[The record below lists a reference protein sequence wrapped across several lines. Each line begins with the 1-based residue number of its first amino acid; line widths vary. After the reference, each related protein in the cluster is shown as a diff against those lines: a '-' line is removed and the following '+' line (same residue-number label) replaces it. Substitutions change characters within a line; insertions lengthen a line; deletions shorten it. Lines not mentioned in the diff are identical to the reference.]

1 MNRIEILKN
10 KIEKE
15 VSLLDFCLEPKELFD
30 PIRYILSLGGKRIRP
45 VLTLMGAEL
54 FNGNVDAVLPHAL
67 AVEVFHNFTL
77 LHDDIMDEAPLRRG
91 METVHKKW
99 NTNIAILSGDAMM
112 IAAYDLLI
120 KAKTSKLPE
129 LMEVFNKTAME
140 VCIGQQYDMNFETQS
155 DVAIQDYIKMIELKT
170 SVLLGCALQLGAI
183 EVGASKKDA
192 ELIYDFGKN
201 IGIAFQLQDD
211 ILDVYADPDKFGKQ
225 VGGDIASNKKTYLM
239 LTALERAE
247 GENKRLLEEW
257 ISKTEFDI
265 PEKVNAVTNIYN
277 DLGIKEAAEEVKQ
290 HYFQKGMESLNAISV
305 DESGKNDLRALAES
319 LMVREV

>member
-183 EVGASKKDA
+183 EAGASKKDA